1 MPSHPYLSE
10 EEIALLSELY
20 QADSPQDCLI
30 LPLLLDKQVAP
41 LLAQASR
48 LELKLVMG
56 ELMFSFP
63 VTLSHSFAYPEQA
76 ELSAPSI
83 TCNISTSNI
92 STTNDSINSSGIS
105 NGGHPRAWRLPAPE
119 HIQLKRA
126 NGKPLAAEI
135 RDLSINGMRL
145 LSRRPLF
152 SPVKSKHQPRVQ
164 TLLLVVG
171 EAELRCKVTLVR
183 ERKGPAFWLTAVQF
197 QLNSADQRTLSDF
210 VFQGFLAQN
219 EKKQAP

>member
-20 QADSPQDCLI
+20 QADGPQDCLT

-48 LELKLVMG
+48 LELKLVVG

-83 TCNISTSNI
+83 TCEIG
-92 STTNDSINSSGIS
+92 TNDISASSISH
-105 NGGHPRAWRLPAPE
+105 GGHPRAWRLPAPA

-145 LSRRPLF
+145 LSRRSLF
-152 SPVKSKHQPRVQ
+152 SPEKSTLQPRVQ

-171 EAELRCKVTLVR
+171 EEELRCEVTLVR

-197 QLNSADQRTLSDF
+197 QLNGADQRTLSDF
-210 VFQGFLAQN
+210 VFQGFLAQK